1 MPTNPVSPNTE
12 AAIDRLTLG
21 VDSPRGGQPHFMGG
35 CMVPCACFEAEP
47 NGVSVCTPVCA
58 CFEAEA
64 SGVIPG
70 IGLCGCF
77 EGE

>member
-21 VDSPRGGQPHFMGG
+21 IESPRGTQPSMIPGG
-35 CMVPCACFEAEP
+35 CM
-47 NGVSVCTPVCA
+47 

-64 SGVIPG
+64 SWIGNCSMCFEAEASVVFPG
-70 IGLCGCF
+70 MGQCGCF